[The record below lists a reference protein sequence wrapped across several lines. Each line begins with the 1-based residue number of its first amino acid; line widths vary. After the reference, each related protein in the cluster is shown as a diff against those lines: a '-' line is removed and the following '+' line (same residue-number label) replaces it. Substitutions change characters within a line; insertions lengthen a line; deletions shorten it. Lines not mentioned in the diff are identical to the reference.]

1 MCCYKTIIP
10 ICLSIILII
19 VIILIA
25 IFAITPQTTIN
36 NLQAI
41 KTRRSII

>member
-10 ICLSIILII
+10 IFLSIII

-25 IFAITPQTTIN
+25 IFAITPQTTN
-36 NLQAI
+36 NDLQAI
-41 KTRRSII
+41 KTRRSTI

>member
-10 ICLSIILII
+10 IFLSIIII

-25 IFAITPQTTIN
+25 IFAITPQTTNN